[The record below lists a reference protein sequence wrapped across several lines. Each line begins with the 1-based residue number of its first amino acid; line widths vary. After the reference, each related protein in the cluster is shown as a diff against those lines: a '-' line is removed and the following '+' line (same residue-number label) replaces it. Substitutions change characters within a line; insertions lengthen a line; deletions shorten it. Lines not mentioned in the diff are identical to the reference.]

1 MTTASASVMALGPLA
16 AHARTLGLARD
27 RQAQWTAISTLLQEA
42 FGHKLFT
49 ALLYL
54 EEHRL
59 MKRLHTSDEAISP
72 LGGFKATGNGPWSR
86 LVLEEGQIYVASN
99 EDDVR
104 TVFSEASL
112 LIEHG
117 LQSAF
122 NIPVRHEGRVIG
134 SLNMLATRHAY
145 DDADPDLAAVVAG
158 LCAPVFIDE
167 MKGALSAAA
176 SVDRAALDSV

>member
-1 MTTASASVMALGPLA
+1 MTMAPVMALAPLA
-16 AHARTLGLARD
+16 AHARALGRACEG
-27 RQAQWTAISTLLQEA
+27 QAQWDAVSALLQDA

-54 EEHRL
+54 EAHRL
-59 MKRLHTSDEAISP
+59 MKRLHTSDERISP

-104 TVFSEASL
+104 TVFSEAPL
-112 LIEHG
+112 LIQHG

-134 SLNMLATRHAY
+134 SLNMLGASHAY
-145 DDADPDLAAVVAG
+145 DNANHDLAAVIGG
-158 LCAPVFIDE
+158 LCAPVFLE
-167 MKGALSAAA
+167 AMRAAQSAAEG
-176 SVDRAALDSV
+176 VDRSALDSV

>member
-1 MTTASASVMALGPLA
+1 MTTTLAIGPLA
-16 AHARTLGLARD
+16 MHARALGMARD
-27 RQAQWTAISTLLQEA
+27 SQAQWGAISALLEET

-59 MKRLHTSDEAISP
+59 MKRLHTSDESISP

-86 LVLEEGQIYVASN
+86 LVLEEGQFYVASN

-104 TVFSEASL
+104 TVFSEAPM
-112 LIEHG
+112 LIDRG

-122 NIPVRHEGRVIG
+122 NIPVRHQGRVIG
-134 SLNMLATRHAY
+134 SLNMLAARHAY
-145 DDADPDLAAVVAG
+145 DDADQALASVVAG
-158 LCAPVFIDE
+158 LCAPVFIE
-167 MKGALSAAA
+167 AMKDAQSAVAG
-176 SVDRAALDSV
+176 VDRSALDSV

>member
-1 MTTASASVMALGPLA
+1 MTKGSTLRPWAG
-16 AHARTLGLARD
+16 HARALALAGD
-27 RQAQWTAISTLLQEA
+27 RQAQWGVISALLEEA

-59 MKRLHTSDEAISP
+59 MKRLYTSDESISP

-86 LVLEEGQIYVASN
+86 LVLEEEQMYVASN

-104 TVFSEASL
+104 TVFSEAPM
-112 LIEHG
+112 LIERG

-122 NIPVRHEGRVIG
+122 NIPVRHQGRVIG

-145 DDADPDLAAVVAG
+145 DDVDQDLAAVVAG
-158 LCAPVFIDE
+158 LCAPVFIEEIKD
-167 MKGALSAAA
+167 AQSAAA
-176 SVDRAALDSV
+176 GVDRSALDSV